1 MDKLHILAGLPRSG
15 TTVLGA
21 LLNQNP
27 KIYTT
32 TSSTFV
38 EFLWRNYSMWD
49 STNYNEIDGLDT
61 DKMQNLKTPF
71 LKNIGNIFFNELTD
85 KKIVIDK
92 RRSWHYVNNIKMY
105 KDIYGVEPKIICTVR
120 DVAEIVASYMRIFK
134 NNDERFI
141 HGESLKRGQIFE
153 VPFNNLKETFL
164 SEYAHCLHLVEYE
177 DLVNKPQE
185 TLNKIYKF
193 LDMPSFEHTFT
204 NIKTIEEEGDHAW
217 KNLHKIRPTLSKKE
231 RNINEYLTD
240 YEVNQYN
247 KRIFWKTNDM

>member
-1 MDKLHILAGLPRSG
+1 MNKLHILAGLPRSG

-27 KIYTT
+27 KLYAT

-49 STNYNEIDGLDT
+49 STNYDEIDGLDT
-61 DKMQNLKTPF
+61 DKMKKLKIPF
-71 LKNIGNIFFNELTD
+71 LKNIGNIFFDELTD

-105 KDIYGVEPKIICTVR
+105 EEIYGVKPKIICTVR
-120 DVAEIVASYMRIFK
+120 DVSEIVASYMRIFENSGEK
-134 NNDERFI
+134 FI
-141 HGESLKRGQIFE
+141 LNESLHRGQIFE
-153 VPFNNLKETFL
+153 VPFNNLKETFF
-164 SEYAHCLHLVEYE
+164 SSYADCLHLVEYE
-177 DLVNKPQE
+177 NLVNKPQE

-204 NIKTIEEEGDHAW
+204 NIKSIEKEGDHLW
-217 KNLHKIRPTLSKKE
+217 KDLHTIRPTLSKKA
-231 RNINEYLTD
+231 RDKNKYLTD
-240 YEVNQYN
+240 HEIKKHND
-247 KRIFWKTNDM
+247 RIFWR